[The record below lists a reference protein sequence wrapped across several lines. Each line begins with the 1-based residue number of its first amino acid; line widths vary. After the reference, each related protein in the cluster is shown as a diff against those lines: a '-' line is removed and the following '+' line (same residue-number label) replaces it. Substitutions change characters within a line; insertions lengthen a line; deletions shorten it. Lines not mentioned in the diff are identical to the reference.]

1 MKKTLIALI
10 ASMGC
15 AFGYTEITDVT
26 NVTTTTATS
35 SFASNTSVN
44 GTVAITLDV
53 NAFKSLG
60 TATSNTVTNLFNL
73 NGTWEDGKTGY
84 IGMASNVVTGNS
96 ATDGLVS
103 PWKYGGTT
111 GAGSAINLDNC
122 FSSIDWGSVVNLTLV
137 MTYQE
142 GPDNA
147 ANVSQTAHMKFATAL
162 SFLYD
167 NGEVVTIG
175 AEKNDL
181 YRFSVKGSD
190 NSTVVDMCNE
200 FTATGITV
208 NADYV
213 DSYTVYSEYLTLAQ
227 AKELSAA
234 RVIPEPTTATLS
246 LLALAGLAA
255 RRRRK

>member
-26 NVTTTTATS
+26 NVTTSNKTS
-35 SFASNTSVN
+35 SFTSNTSKN

-53 NAFKSLG
+53 DAFKELRA
-60 TATSNTVTNLFNL
+60 ATENTKITLFTL
-73 NGTWEDGKTGY
+73 NGTWEDNNLGY
-84 IGMASNVVTGNS
+84 LGIANAESGLQS
-96 ATDGLVS
+96 A
-103 PWKYGGTT
+103 WKYGGTT
-111 GAGSAINLDNC
+111 KNDANINLNDC
-122 FSSIDWGSVVNLTLV
+122 FNGIDWDSVAGMTLV
-137 MTYQE
+137 MTFQA
-142 GPDNA
+142 GPENA
-147 ANVSQTAHMKFATAL
+147 ATISNTGCMKFATTL

-167 NGEVVTIG
+167 NGKVETLG

-181 YRFSVKGSD
+181 FKFSIKED
-190 NSTVVDMCNE
+190 NTVVDICNE

-208 NADYV
+208 DSTYV
-213 DSYTVYSEYLTLAQ
+213 DSYTVYSDYLTLDQ
-227 AKELSAA
+227 AKALSAT